1 MLLCLSLPSIPS
13 EMKITFLPIECLQF
27 LNYHHN
33 GLYMHH
39 PMQFNLVQDKA
50 KMDAQ
55 FPVLGLQLWNI
66 FWKKMK

>member
-1 MLLCLSLPSIPS
+1 MSLCLSLPSIPS

-27 LNYHHN
+27 LNYHYN
-33 GLYMHH
+33 GLYLNH

-55 FPVLGLQLWNI
+55 FPVLGLQ
-66 FWKKMK
+66 F